1 MRAVQCELAFEGCQ
15 FQQAQMRQGHQ
26 SLEGTAACQAGL
38 VQPPSSPIG

>member
-1 MRAVQCELAFEGCQ
+1 MRVVQCELAFEGCQ

-26 SLEGTAACQAGL
+26 SLEDTATCQAGL